1 LKLRSI
7 SFRHMWLEP
16 SFCYP
21 ILFRLFGFVLPKTF
35 SLFGFPIVWLWA
47 YTKLDIYVLYNDF
60 TIKRNQTLNH
70 RFNNYTVITSSWH
83 MRVPLKMKGGASSTV
98 IKIYLTNYEFIR
110 GAIYVRRDIHT
121 SELLSLNPD
130 LYVFLCC
137 RSFTSPLII
146 LVYSNGC
153 H

>member
-1 LKLRSI
+1 
-7 SFRHMWLEP
+7 
-16 SFCYP
+16 
-21 ILFRLFGFVLPKTF
+21 
-35 SLFGFPIVWLWA
+35 
-47 YTKLDIYVLYNDF
+47 
-60 TIKRNQTLNH
+60 
-70 RFNNYTVITSSWH
+70 

-146 LVYSNGC
+146 LVCFDVC
-153 H
+153 HYWRRNCLSFKSTCVHPRLISGFVLLNP